1 MTTTAAFVNPKRV
14 EAEPWPE
21 PQPLTVRVP
30 PEPYPL
36 DALPDTLRAAV
47 SEVHGFVKAP
57 VPLVAG
63 SALSALSVAVQA
75 HIDVQRAE
83 RLDGPVSLYLL
94 SVADSGERKSTV
106 DRFFSSAIQDYEREQ
121 AEVIASAL
129 AEAEAELAAWNAK
142 REGLL
147 GAIRAAKQKGSD
159 TRTLERDL
167 ADLQHDKPE
176 NVRVPRLL
184 MGDET
189 PENLAWTLARGWPS
203 GGVLSAEAGVI
214 FGAHGMG
221 RDSVMRNLALL
232 NILWDGGELRVGRR
246 TSESFTVRG
255 ARLTVGL
262 QVQESTLA
270 AFFERAGGLA
280 RGTGFLARFLMA
292 WPESTQGFR
301 PFTEPPANWP
311 HLANFHRRIEALLN
325 APPPLEDDGTLRPAR
340 LTLTPEAQSAWIA
353 FHDAIEG
360 ELRNGGELY
369 DVRDVAA
376 KCADNAARLA
386 AVFHAFEADTQTP
399 VNAEAFAGASR
410 VAAWHLHEARRFFGE
425 LALPVELTDA
435 GRLDAWLLGYC
446 DRNRTK
452 TVPTR
457 EAQRMGPVRDK
468 NRLSTAVLALE
479 ELDRLRL
486 TKTGRRKHLE
496 VNPRLL
502 EEPQ

>member
-1 MTTTAAFVNPKRV
+1 MTAAPFVKPKQT
-14 EAEPWPE
+14 EPELWRE
-21 PQPLTVRVP
+21 PQPLSVRVP

-47 SEVHGFVKAP
+47 AEVHGFVKAP

-63 SALSALSVAVQA
+63 SALSALSVAAQA
-75 HIDVQRAE
+75 HIDVQRAD
-83 RLDGPVSLYLL
+83 RLSGSASLYLL

-106 DRFFSSAIQDYEREQ
+106 DRFFSSAIQDYERERAQ
-121 AEVIASAL
+121 AMAPEL

-147 GAIRAAKQKGSD
+147 GAIRGAKAKGND
-159 TRTLERDL
+159 TGTLERDL

-176 NVRVPRLL
+176 ALRVPRLL
-184 MGDET
+184 LGDET
-189 PENLAWTLARGWPS
+189 PENLAFTLARGWPS

-221 RDSVMRNLALL
+221 KDSVMRNLALL
-232 NILWDGGELRVGRR
+232 NILWDGGELRIGRR

-255 ARLTVGL
+255 ARLSVGL

-292 WPESTQGFR
+292 WPDSTQGFR
-301 PFTEPPANWP
+301 PFTEAPVNWP
-311 HLANFHRRIEALLN
+311 HLAAFHRRVGALLN
-325 APPPLEDDGTLRPAR
+325 TPPPLEDDGTLRPAL
-340 LTLTPEAQSAWIA
+340 LTLTPDARAAWIA
-353 FHDAIEG
+353 FHDAIES
-360 ELRNGGELY
+360 ELRDGGELY

-386 AVFHAFEADTQTP
+386 ALFHAFEVGIQTP
-399 VNAEAFAGASR
+399 VSAEAFAGASR
-410 VAAWHLHEARRFFGE
+410 IAAWHLNEARRFFGE
-425 LALPVELTDA
+425 LALPVELADA
-435 GRLDAWLLGYC
+435 GRLDSWLLGHC
-446 DRNRTK
+446 ARNRTA
-452 TVPTR
+452 TIPTR
-457 EAQRMGPVRDK
+457 EAQRLGPVRDGA
-468 NRLSTAVLALE
+468 RLNAAVRTLE

-486 TKTGRRKHLE
+486 VEQDRRKRLE
-496 VNPRLL
+496 VNPGLL
-502 EEPQ
+502 EGSP